1 MSRLLALL
9 TTLLAAVSLHAQQGY
24 YGYCPMDAT
33 PDEVNT
39 QGTGRNNFIE
49 AAVCLD
55 TEADPLF
62 DKLRLSGATIL
73 GVRFYIIND
82 YKQRAQQRSLI
93 EIRQGS
99 LADAPVAKKVDNF
112 VKGWNEVL
120 FSEPVPIVQGKN
132 YVGYQV
138 YETIGTPY
146 PVATY
151 KPATVPGSCFLS
163 ANREPFVEM
172 TDRGTLLVQ
181 AIISGTEAIQGLQHA
196 AMVSFSGVP
205 TMMVHPAKL
214 FDCQLYVR
222 NLSSSPIT
230 TVEFEGTDA
239 DGNVNTYTA
248 TLATPLQ
255 PYDGRVIPYQLVA
268 PASEGISQPLTLRVT
283 KVDGHTAADTRRTT
297 ANLYVALDAYERLPI
312 VEEFTSQYCVNCPFM
327 IYFLDRAIEAYRATG
342 KPLLYVTHHS
352 GFQPDRFTVPAD
364 NDLTYLFFGDT
375 YNPAVMYDRRILA
388 EQTAIVQSAKVAE
401 TEPYTNAINEMA
413 LYPAYAEV
421 NIEPIKAADGKIGAR
436 VTGSINR
443 YLLETGVDVYLSC
456 YLVEDGIPVSDS
468 YFQYGLEE
476 EEGAPEDLQETF
488 RHNGVIRCAYNENGA
503 GDRLTIIPGDSYTYD
518 VTYAAK
524 SFRSDTNLDNCDLVA
539 LVHLV
544 DRNNPYNNYVL
555 NAGSAR
561 HQGYYLGTIPAGLQ
575 GQQTTDNGQQATLYD
590 LTGRRIAPT
599 ARGLF
604 IQNGHKVLR

>member
-1 MSRLLALL
+1 
-9 TTLLAAVSLHAQQGY
+9 
-24 YGYCPMDAT
+24 
-33 PDEVNT
+33 
-39 QGTGRNNFIE
+39 
-49 AAVCLD
+49 
-55 TEADPLF
+55 
-62 DKLRLSGATIL
+62 
-73 GVRFYIIND
+73 
-82 YKQRAQQRSLI
+82 
-93 EIRQGS
+93 
-99 LADAPVAKKVDNF
+99 
-112 VKGWNEVL
+112 
-120 FSEPVPIVQGKN
+120 
-132 YVGYQV
+132 
-138 YETIGTPY
+138 
-146 PVATY
+146 
-151 KPATVPGSCFLS
+151 
-163 ANREPFVEM
+163 
-172 TDRGTLLVQ
+172 
-181 AIISGTEAIQGLQHA
+181 
-196 AMVSFSGVP
+196 
-205 TMMVHPAKL
+205 
-214 FDCQLYVR
+214 
-222 NLSSSPIT
+222 
-230 TVEFEGTDA
+230 
-239 DGNVNTYTA
+239 
-248 TLATPLQ
+248 
-255 PYDGRVIPYQLVA
+255 
-268 PASEGISQPLTLRVT
+268 
-283 KVDGHTAADTRRTT
+283 
-297 ANLYVALDAYERLPI
+297 
-312 VEEFTSQYCVNCPFM
+312 M

-421 NIEPIKAADGKIGAR
+421 NIEPIKEADGKIGAR

-443 YLLETGVDVYLSC
+443 YLLETGADVYLSC

-561 HQGYYLGTIPAGLQ
+561 HQGYYLGTTPAGIQ
-575 GQQTTDNGQQATLYD
+575 GQQATDNGQQATLYD

-604 IQNGHKVLR
+604 IQDGHKVLR